1 MNLDHVFKKTLVRP
15 FAGIRKKP
23 EVPEGLLCKCSM
35 CKKAIVAED
44 VRKNFYVCPSCNGY
58 FRIRA
63 QERIARIADE
73 GSFLE
78 WDQDLVGK
86 NPMEF
91 EGYEEKIAAARLKTR
106 LKEAVVTG
114 QCTIGGEPCVLCV
127 MDGRFMMA
135 SMGEAVGEK
144 ITRAAEEATK
154 KKLPIIIFTCSGGAR
169 MQEGIISLM
178 QMAKTSAALKR
189 HSDEGLL
196 YISVLTDPTTGGVTA
211 SFAME
216 ADIILAEPKALIGFA
231 GPRVIEQ
238 TTGQRLP
245 AGFQRAEFLLEHG
258 FVDRIVE
265 RHEQKKVL
273 TDLLHLHSVSA
284 DLKVGSFAE
293 KTEIENDK
301 AAEENIQKKYSA
313 WDRVC
318 FSRDKKRP
326 IGYDYINALIDQF
339 YEFHGDRMM
348 TDDKAVTAGIGFF
361 NGQPVTVIAQEK
373 NENFG
378 MCSPQ
383 GYRKALRLM
392 RQAEKFHRP
401 ILCFVDT
408 PGAACGIEAEEH
420 GQGEAIARNLFEMS
434 SLKTPILSILIG
446 EGGSGGALA
455 LAVADEVWMMEN
467 AVYSIL
473 SPEGFSSI
481 LWKDS
486 KRAKEAADSMK
497 LTAADLKKAGIVER
511 VFEEPA
517 HFSKDQMEDVAEALR
532 SQIDQFLS
540 KYGSMDSRELCEH
553 RYQRF
558 RKY

>member
-1 MNLDHVFKKTLVRP
+1 
-15 FAGIRKKP
+15 
-23 EVPEGLLCKCSM
+23 
-35 CKKAIVAED
+35 
-44 VRKNFYVCPSCNGY
+44 
-58 FRIRA
+58 
-63 QERIARIADE
+63 
-73 GSFLE
+73 
-78 WDQDLVGK
+78 
-86 NPMEF
+86 
-91 EGYEEKIAAARLKTR
+91 
-106 LKEAVVTG
+106 
-114 QCTIGGEPCVLCV
+114 
-127 MDGRFMMA
+127 
-135 SMGEAVGEK
+135 
-144 ITRAAEEATK
+144 
-154 KKLPIIIFTCSGGAR
+154 

-284 DLKVGSFAE
+284 ELKISSFAE
-293 KTEIENDK
+293 KTEIENVK

-373 NENFG
+373 KSVTGEVNQLCNYPFYIVYRTSRDSPNMKADIKEFLDSVGKWLERQTVVIDGEKHKLTSYPTLTEERKIEEITRITPSYLDKTYENNVQDWVIS
-378 MCSPQ
+378 M
-383 GYRKALRLM
+383 
-392 RQAEKFHRP
+392 
-401 ILCFVDT
+401 
-408 PGAACGIEAEEH
+408 
-420 GQGEAIARNLFEMS
+420 
-434 SLKTPILSILIG
+434 SLKYR
-446 EGGSGGALA
+446 
-455 LAVADEVWMMEN
+455 N
-467 AVYSIL
+467 
-473 SPEGFSSI
+473 
-481 LWKDS
+481 
-486 KRAKEAADSMK
+486 
-497 LTAADLKKAGIVER
+497 
-511 VFEEPA
+511 VFI
-517 HFSKDQMEDVAEALR
+517 R
-532 SQIDQFLS
+532 TN
-540 KYGSMDSRELCEH
+540 
-553 RYQRF
+553 
-558 RKY
+558 